1 MIDGNGRND
10 GKHIV
15 KSKARNGAK
24 NRPRGQAKSWAR
36 GEARDTV
43 KNDAKKAQ
51 PAPISK
57 DQARELGRTFLD
69 VAHALGTYRFESW
82 NDMTAADRKKVE
94 DEEWDL
100 LTYSSRLTTK
110 AVGVVLDDLQ
120 GDLAT
125 IAAGAAQATKV
136 IGTIQN
142 VKAILTLAAAFGA
155 LGGAIASGN
164 AVAIASAASAAA
176 AAALTA
182 VTLKSA
188 KGEGQ
193 A

>member
-1 MIDGNGRND
+1 MSDGD
-10 GKHIV
+10 GKSIV
-15 KSKARNGAK
+15 KSKARSEAK
-24 NRPRGQAKSWAR
+24 NRAR
-36 GEARDTV
+36 
-43 KNDAKKAQ
+43 KAQ
-51 PAPISK
+51 AGPISK
-57 DQARELGRTFLD
+57 DQARELGKAFLD

-82 NDMTAADRKKVE
+82 NDMTEADRKKVE

-100 LTYSSRLTTK
+100 LTFSSSLTTK

-142 VKAILTLAAAFGA
+142 VKAILKLAAAFVA
-155 LGGAIASGN
+155 LGGAIVSGN

-176 AAALTA
+176 AAAVTA

-188 KGEGQ
+188 KGD

>member
-1 MIDGNGRND
+1 MGD
-10 GKHIV
+10 GKGKKKV
-15 KSKARNGAK
+15 KNGAK
-24 NRPRGQAKSWAR
+24 NGTRNG
-36 GEARDTV
+36 V
-43 KNDAKKAQ
+43 KRTLSG
-51 PAPISK
+51 PISK
-57 DQARELGRTFLD
+57 DQARDMGRAFLD

-82 NDMTAADRKKVE
+82 NDMTAADRKRIE

-100 LTYSSRLTTK
+100 LTYSSSLTTK

-125 IAAGAAQATKV
+125 ITAGAARATKV

-142 VKAILTLAAAFGA
+142 VKAILKLAAVFAA
-155 LGGAIASGN
+155 LGGAIVSGS
-164 AVAIASAASAAA
+164 AVAITSAASAAA
-176 AAALTA
+176 AAVVTA

-188 KGEGQ
+188 KGD

>member
-1 MIDGNGRND
+1 MSDGD
-10 GKHIV
+10 GKSIV
-15 KSKARNGAK
+15 KSKARSEVK
-24 NRPRGQAKSWAR
+24 KRAR
-36 GEARDTV
+36 
-43 KNDAKKAQ
+43 KAQ
-51 PAPISK
+51 AGPISK
-57 DQARELGRTFLD
+57 DQAREVGKAFLD

-100 LTYSSRLTTK
+100 LTFSSSVTTK
-110 AVGVVLDDLQ
+110 AVGVILDDLQ

-142 VKAILTLAAAFGA
+142 VKAILKLAAAFAA
-155 LGGAIASGN
+155 LGGAIVSGS
-164 AVAIASAASAAA
+164 AVAIASAGSAAA
-176 AAALTA
+176 AAVMTA
-182 VTLKSA
+182 VTLKPA
-188 KGEGQ
+188 KGD